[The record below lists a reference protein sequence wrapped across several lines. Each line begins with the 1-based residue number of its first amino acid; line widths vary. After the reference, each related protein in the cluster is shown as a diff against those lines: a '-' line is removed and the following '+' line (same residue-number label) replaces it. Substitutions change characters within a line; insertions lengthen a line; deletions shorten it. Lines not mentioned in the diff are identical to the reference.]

1 MLPRVQESVRV
12 HSLTLSSELPLSEL
26 ESRWTLEFSEND
38 YRGQN
43 LLDWEVLYIIKKILD
58 RKCLKWAC
66 MTHLNIENTSYGQ
79 KKGRESN

>member
-38 YRGQN
+38 CRGQN
-43 LLDWEVLYIIKKILD
+43 LLDWEVLYIIKKLLD